1 MKKIVVMFTLLFAF
15 SSAVISCR
23 ENPNE
28 ATEVELNN
36 DELEVNDDVN
46 TTREGDTIN
55 EVPREQGVGE
65 IDDEV

>member
-1 MKKIVVMFTLLFAF
+1 MKNIFLIFALLFTF
-15 SSAVISCR
+15 SSSVISCR

-36 DELEVNDDVN
+36 DELELNEDASI
-46 TTREGDTIN
+46 TPEGDTIN

-65 IDDEV
+65 IDDGV